1 MSNIRTINHSV
12 NLIAEF
18 DTDKMPANIALSFM
32 MLDESQLNSI
42 LAQTFIASLEHI
54 GAFDKMNENNQYA
67 TIKAGN
73 N

>member
-18 DTDKMPANIALSFM
+18 DTDKMPVNIAYAFM
-32 MLDESQLNSI
+32 TLDEKQLNSI
-42 LAQTFIASLEHI
+42 LAQTFIASLDHI

-67 TIKAGN
+67 TIKAGKN
-73 N
+73 

>member
-1 MSNIRTINHSV
+1 MSNIRTINHTV

-32 MLDESQLNSI
+32 MLDEQQLNSI
-42 LAQTFIASLEHI
+42 LAKTFIDSLNHI
-54 GAFDKMNENNQYA
+54 GAFDMMNNNNQYA